1 MNMSG
6 IGSTMVTR
14 NRKNNYWMNLL
25 LFLIYLFPCI
35 VPGGGKTYFDAESE
49 GMISSPWDSISSVQ
63 ANQQTGI
70 SDTYIVGFDQQVDQR
85 VNQRAIG
92 NNNQQTGISD
102 TYIVGFDQQVDQRV
116 NQRAIGNNNPPTGIS
131 DTYIVGFDQQVDQ
144 RVNQRAIGNNNQQTG
159 ISDT

>member
-1 MNMSG
+1 MSA

-14 NRKNNYWMNLL
+14 NRKNNYWLFFFLL
-25 LFLIYLFPCI
+25 SLISLFPCAG
-35 VPGGGKTYFDAESE
+35 PGGGQPYFDAASD
-49 GMISSPWDSISSVQ
+49 GMLSSPWDSISSVQ

-92 NNNQQTGISD
+92 NNNHQTGISD

-116 NQRAIGNNNPPTGIS
+116 NQRA
-131 DTYIVGFDQQVDQ
+131 
-144 RVNQRAIGNNNQQTG
+144 
-159 ISDT
+159 